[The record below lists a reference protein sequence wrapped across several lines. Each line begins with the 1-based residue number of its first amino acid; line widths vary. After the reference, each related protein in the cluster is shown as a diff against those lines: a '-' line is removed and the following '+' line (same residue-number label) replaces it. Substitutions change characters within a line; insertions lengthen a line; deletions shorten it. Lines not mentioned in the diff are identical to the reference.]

1 MVAKGAKR
9 PYSVLRPVLS
19 AFQPLL
25 LSWTGN
31 GEVKTLTR
39 AEIMG
44 IRPLGGTALMSAW
57 YMNEL
62 LLRLLPRED
71 AHPLLYDAYDMALQQ
86 LSGGTARRARCAAL
100 SGPCCARPATA
111 WTRLRPISTTL
122 PSSPACGATCA
133 SAWPRSW
140 RGGRCPRA
148 ACCSTC
154 SASEAGGAMGFTLK
168 QVETFRTVYETES
181 VTAAARRLD
190 LSPATVSA
198 TLAALEA
205 SIEMRLFERV
215 RQRMHRTPEAT
226 LLYEE
231 IRRLNV
237 GLESL
242 GRKIRAIR
250 GSAQPR
256 LRVGCIHAYSGA
268 IVSDTIARFRVRYPD
283 TPLYLQIRDSN
294 TLRDMVVSGELDLA
308 AVADESELEGLR
320 GHRLASLQAVAVFP
334 RTIR

>member
-1 MVAKGAKR
+1 MLHATAWRETSSFKPSRAIMAVAMVAKR

-44 IRPLGGTALMSAW
+44 IRPLGTALMSAW

-86 LSGGTARRARCAAL
+86 LSGGTRAAARCAAL

-140 RGGRCPRA
+140 R
-148 ACCSTC
+148 
-154 SASEAGGAMGFTLK
+154 
-168 QVETFRTVYETES
+168 
-181 VTAAARRLD
+181 AAASTRRVLLD
-190 LSPATVSA
+190 L
-198 TLAALEA
+198 
-205 SIEMRLFERV
+205 
-215 RQRMHRTPEAT
+215 QR
-226 LLYEE
+226 
-231 IRRLNV
+231 I
-237 GLESL
+237 
-242 GRKIRAIR
+242 
-250 GSAQPR
+250 
-256 LRVGCIHAYSGA
+256 
-268 IVSDTIARFRVRYPD
+268 
-283 TPLYLQIRDSN
+283 
-294 TLRDMVVSGELDLA
+294 
-308 AVADESELEGLR
+308 
-320 GHRLASLQAVAVFP
+320 
-334 RTIR
+334 